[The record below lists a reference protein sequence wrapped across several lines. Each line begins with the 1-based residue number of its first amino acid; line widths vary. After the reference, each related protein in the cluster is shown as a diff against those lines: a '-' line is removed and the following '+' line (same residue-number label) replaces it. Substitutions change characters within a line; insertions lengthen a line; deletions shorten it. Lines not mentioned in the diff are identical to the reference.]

1 MEESYSID
9 EQIREYDKHTSSN
22 LAGFIELVRKKVRG
36 GELPLEYFH
45 IGKTGGLL
53 NKYGLFGDI
62 TANRRVLSDK
72 RHSKD
77 VFHNLSEE
85 LWLEVME
92 SINDP
97 LAICLYD
104 GNSRFRVYT
113 TAIIEGMNV
122 CVGLNVNSVGRN
134 ILVSN
139 ISTVFGR
146 KISRLGA
153 STTEKLLYK
162 KEAAGESSSG
172 HNPQIYPQSPV
183 SDAKV

>member
-45 IGKTGGLL
+45 
-53 NKYGLFGDI
+53 
-62 TANRRVLSDK
+62 
-72 RHSKD
+72 
-77 VFHNLSEE
+77 
-85 LWLEVME
+85 
-92 SINDP
+92 NDP
-97 LAICLYD
+97 LAICQYD
-104 GNSRFRVYT
+104 GNKRFRVYT